1 MATTNKVTNKEDYV
15 DLFIPKG
22 YVNDEPNEFISLN
35 GKNYILPRG
44 KTSQV
49 PAAVKR
55 QWEKSQRAQARL
67 DAKSEELLERTKQPI

>member
-1 MATTNKVTNKEDYV
+1 MATTKNEGYV

-44 KTSQV
+44 KTSKV

-55 QWEKSQRAQARL
+55 QYEKSQRAQARL
-67 DAKSEELLERTKQPI
+67 DEKSEALLEKTKQPTNM

>member
-1 MATTNKVTNKEDYV
+1 MATTNKEGYV

-44 KTSQV
+44 KTSKV
-49 PAAVKR
+49 PVAVKK
-55 QWEKSQRAQARL
+55 QYEKSQRAQARL
-67 DAKSEELLERTKQPI
+67 DASSEKFLEKAKKPIEM

>member
-1 MATTNKVTNKEDYV
+1 MATTNKEGYV

-44 KTSQV
+44 TTSKV
-49 PAAVKR
+49 PEAVKR
-55 QWEKSQRAQARL
+55 EYEKSQRAQERL
-67 DAKSEELLERTKQPI
+67 YRKSEELLEKTKQPIDYR